1 MKRTLAVMALLGAVG
16 LANAQVVENPI
27 LKKLVEKG
35 ILREDEAAA
44 IDEQLAKEEAEKAR
58 YQAEIDKT
66 AMEAKDKLSKL
77 EKKWGDMPALAGK
90 FKKFEIGGKAYLG
103 YTYQTTKKKYTEKN
117 DSGDFE
123 ARRFYFDTKAYI
135 SDKDYIRFTTDLA
148 QENNVPSTTVSSNK
162 SLKLKI
168 KYAFLNK
175 DISNLIPH
183 TSFKFGVAHTPW
195 IDFEQNSGWLYRS
208 VDKVFLESSDGAGL
222 WPSADLGISFNTK
235 TPYITSEIGMFN
247 GEGYDKIN
255 ISSKN
260 SSGFHN
266 SFEGRITYHVFG
278 NGDKKVNPTKD
289 QYANISLHLAS
300 NIGYNDNNFSDYIY
314 QTTYTY
320 VCNGPNPSDCYIKT
334 DPKGK
339 IVGQYP
345 ATHKNLNLYH
355 IHAVYN
361 HPMFL
366 IAAQYAKTDYN
377 SRSPLAG
384 DGYSVNAEVRPVK
397 DWAIFGRYD
406 YWNFKDG
413 YEKTAF
419 YKDRKAYYAGIA
431 YTMNKYVKWIANV
444 ASYDWKAS
452 SYCTGST
459 CDIKNNDKD
468 RTKYMLTAEL
478 SW

>member
-35 ILREDEAAA
+35 ILKEDEAAV
-44 IDEQLAKEEAEKAR
+44 IDEQLAQEEAEKAR

-66 AMEAKDKLSKL
+66 AMEAKDKLAKL

-103 YTYQTTKKKYTEKN
+103 YTYQTTKKKYTRIN

-135 SDKDYIRFTTDLA
+135 SDKDYIRFTTDLSA
-148 QENNVPSTTVSSNK
+148 GTDY
-162 SLKLKI
+162 KLKI
-168 KYAFLNK
+168 KYGYLWK
-175 DISNLIPH
+175 DISDLIPH
-183 TSFKFGVAHTPW
+183 TGFEFGVAHTPW
-195 IDFEQNSGWLYRS
+195 IDYEEHSGWWYRS
-208 VDKVFLESSDGAGL
+208 IDKTFIESSDGMGL
-222 WPSADLGISFNTK
+222 WPSADLGINFKTK

-255 ISSKN
+255 TKSQN

-266 SFEGRITYHVFG
+266 SFEGRVTYHVFG

-300 NIGYNDNNFSDYIY
+300 NIAYNDAN
-314 QTTYTY
+314 T
-320 VCNGPNPSDCYIKT
+320 
-334 DPKGK
+334 
-339 IVGQYP
+339 
-345 ATHKNLNLYH
+345 THKNLNLYH

-366 IAAQYAKTDYN
+366 IAAQYGKTDYN
-377 SRSPLAG
+377 SSSPQAG
-384 DGYSVNAEVRPVK
+384 DGYSVNAEVRPVQ
-397 DWAIFGRYD
+397 DWSIFGRFD
-406 YWNFKDG
+406 HWKFKKELGFGNDAQVPP
-413 YEKTAF
+413 KPIKAD
-419 YKDRKAYYAGIA
+419 KRDAYYFGVA

-444 ASYDWKAS
+444 INYDYKG
-452 SYCTGST
+452 TNP
-459 CDIKNNDKD
+459 DNKDK
-468 RTKYMLTAEL
+468 TKYMLTAEL

>member
-16 LANAQVVENPI
+16 LANAQTIENPI

-35 ILREDEAAA
+35 ILKEDEAAA
-44 IDEQLAKEEAEKAR
+44 IDEQLAQEEAEKAK

-66 AMEAKDKLSKL
+66 AMEAKEKLAKL
-77 EKKWGDMPALAGK
+77 EKQGSMSSLLTGK

-103 YTYQTTKKKYTEKN
+103 YTYQTTKKKYTGIN

-148 QENNVPSTTVSSNK
+148 QENNVGSTDK

-168 KYAFLNK
+168 KYGYLYK
-175 DISNLIPH
+175 DISDLIPH
-183 TSFKFGVAHTPW
+183 TGFEFGIVHTPW
-195 IDFEQNSGWLYRS
+195 IDYEEHSGWWYRS
-208 VDKVFLESSDGAGL
+208 IDKTFMESSDGMGL
-222 WPSADLGISFNTK
+222 WPSADLGINFKTK
-235 TPYITSEIGMFN
+235 TPYVTSEVGMFN

-255 ISSKN
+255 TSSKN
-260 SSGFHN
+260 SSSFHN
-266 SFEGRITYHVFG
+266 SFEGRVTYHVFG

-300 NIGYNDNNFSDYIY
+300 NIGYNDNNNG
-314 QTTYTY
+314 TYT
-320 VCNGPNPSDCYIKT
+320 NHT
-334 DPKGK
+334 
-339 IVGQYP
+339 
-345 ATHKNLNLYH
+345 NLNLYH

-377 SRSPLAG
+377 SSSQQAG
-384 DGYSVNAEVRPVK
+384 DGYSINAEVRPVQ
-397 DWAIFGRYD
+397 DWSIFGRYD
-406 YWNFKDG
+406 HWKFKKELTLG
-413 YEKTAF
+413 
-419 YKDRKAYYAGIA
+419 KDAQNNDVKANKRDAYYFGVA

-444 ASYDWKAS
+444 INYDYKG
-452 SYCTGST
+452 TNP
-459 CDIKNNDKD
+459 DNKDK
-468 RTKYMLTAEL
+468 TKYMITAEL

>member
-1 MKRTLAVMALLGAVG
+1 MKKTLAVMALLGAVG
-16 LANAQVVENPI
+16 LANAQTIENPI

-35 ILREDEAAA
+35 ILKEDEAAE
-44 IDEQLAKEEAEKAR
+44 IDEQLAKEEAEKAK

-66 AMEAKDKLSKL
+66 VMETKEKLAKL
-77 EKKWGDMPALAGK
+77 EKQDSVSSLLTGK
-90 FKKFEIGGKAYLG
+90 FKKFEIGGNAYLG
-103 YTYQTTKKKYTEKN
+103 YTYTVTKRKYQNPQIN

-123 ARRFYFDTKAYI
+123 VRRFYFDTKAYI

-148 QENNVPSTTVSSNK
+148 QEYNFSDNNTLSNNKDK

-168 KYAFLNK
+168 KYGYLYK
-175 DISNLIPH
+175 DISDLIPY
-183 TSFKFGVAHTPW
+183 TGFEFGIAHTPW
-195 IDFEQNSGWLYRS
+195 IDYEEHSGWWYRA
-208 VDKVFLESSDGAGL
+208 VDKTFMESGYGMGL
-222 WPSADLGISFNTK
+222 WPSADLGINFKTK

-255 ISSKN
+255 TSSKN

-278 NGDKKVNPTKD
+278 NGDKGVNPTKD

-300 NIGYNDNNFSDYIY
+300 NIGYNDA
-314 QTTYTY
+314 
-320 VCNGPNPSDCYIKT
+320 
-334 DPKGK
+334 
-339 IVGQYP
+339 YP
-345 ATHKNLNLYH
+345 THKNLNLYH

-366 IAAQYAKTDYN
+366 IAAQYGKTDYN
-377 SRSPLAG
+377 SLSQQAG
-384 DGYSVNAEVRPVK
+384 DGYSVNAEVRPVQ
-397 DWAIFGRYD
+397 DWALFARYD
-406 YWNFKDG
+406 YWKFTDG
-413 YEKTAF
+413 YQKSVRD

-444 ASYDWKAS
+444 ESFDYKAS
-452 SYCTGST
+452 SYAGANT
-459 CDIKNNDKD
+459 DKYNNNKDK
-468 RTKYMLTAEL
+468 TQYKLTAEL

>member
-1 MKRTLAVMALLGAVG
+1 MKRTLTVMALLGAVG
-16 LANAQVVENPI
+16 LANAQTIENPI

-35 ILREDEAAA
+35 ILKEDEAAA
-44 IDEQLAKEEAEKAR
+44 IDEQLAQEEAEKAR

-66 AMEAKDKLSKL
+66 AMEAKEKLAKL

-103 YTYQTTKKKYTEKN
+103 YTYQTTKKRYTGID

-135 SDKDYIRFTTDLA
+135 SDKDYIRFTTDL
-148 QENNVPSTTVSSNK
+148 STGTDY
-162 SLKLKI
+162 KLKI
-168 KYAFLNK
+168 KYGYLWK
-175 DISNLIPH
+175 DISDLIPH
-183 TSFKFGVAHTPW
+183 TGFELGIAHTPW
-195 IDFEQNSGWLYRS
+195 IDYEEHSGWWYRS
-208 VDKVFLESSDGAGL
+208 VDKTFIESGYGMGL
-222 WPSADLGISFNTK
+222 WPSADLGINFKTK
-235 TPYITSEIGMFN
+235 TPYITSEIGMYN

-255 ISSKN
+255 TSSQK

-266 SFEGRITYHVFG
+266 SFEGRVTYHVFG
-278 NGDKKVNPTKD
+278 NGDKKVSPTKD

-300 NIGYNDNNFSDYIY
+300 NIGYNDNNFSDKY
-314 QTTYTY
+314 QTSGYSG
-320 VCNGPNPSDCYIKT
+320 CGCDKNGNPQCQPNYA
-334 DPKGK
+334 
-339 IVGQYP
+339 QYP

-366 IAAQYAKTDYN
+366 IAAQYGKTDYN
-377 SRSPLAG
+377 SRSPQAG
-384 DGYSVNAEVRPVK
+384 DGYSVNAEVRPVQ
-397 DWAIFGRYD
+397 DWALFARYD
-406 YWNFKDG
+406 YWKFKDG
-413 YEKTAF
+413 YQKDLTNGG

-444 ASYDWKAS
+444 ASFDYKAS
-452 SYCTGST
+452 SYCTGS
-459 CDIKNNDKD
+459 CDANKKNNEKDK
-468 RTKYMLTAEL
+468 TLYMLTAEL

>member
-16 LANAQVVENPI
+16 LANAQTIENPI

-44 IDEQLAKEEAEKAR
+44 IDEQLAQEEAEKAK

-66 AMEAKDKLSKL
+66 AMEAKEKLAKL
-77 EKKWGDMPALAGK
+77 EKQGSMSSLLAGK

-103 YTYQTTKKKYTEKN
+103 YTYQTTKKKYTGDN

-135 SDKDYIRFTTDLA
+135 SDKDYIRFTTDLSA
-148 QENNVPSTTVSSNK
+148 GTDY
-162 SLKLKI
+162 KLKI
-168 KYAFLNK
+168 KYGYLYK
-175 DISNLIPH
+175 DISDLIPH
-183 TSFKFGVAHTPW
+183 TGFEFGIAHTPW
-195 IDFEQNSGWLYRS
+195 IDYEEHSGWWYRS
-208 VDKVFLESSDGAGL
+208 VDKTFMESSEGMGL
-222 WPSADLGISFNTK
+222 WPSADLGINFKTK

-255 ISSKN
+255 TSSKN

-266 SFEGRITYHVFG
+266 SFEGRVTYHVFG

-300 NIGYNDNNFSDYIY
+300 NIGYNDAN
-314 QTTYTY
+314 T
-320 VCNGPNPSDCYIKT
+320 
-334 DPKGK
+334 
-339 IVGQYP
+339 
-345 ATHKNLNLYH
+345 THKNLNLYH

-366 IAAQYAKTDYN
+366 IAAQYGKTDYI
-377 SRSPLAG
+377 SSSTQAG
-384 DGYSVNAEVRPVK
+384 DGYSVNAEVRPVQ
-397 DWAIFGRYD
+397 DWSIFGRYD
-406 YWNFKDG
+406 HWKFKKELGFGNDAQVPP
-413 YEKTAF
+413 KPIKAD
-419 YKDRKAYYAGIA
+419 KRDAYYFGVA

-444 ASYDWKAS
+444 LTYDYKG
-452 SYCTGST
+452 T
-459 CDIKNNDKD
+459 NPDKQD
-468 RTKYMLTAEL
+468 KTKYMLTAEL

>member
-1 MKRTLAVMALLGAVG
+1 MKRSLAVMALLGAVG
-16 LANAQVVENPI
+16 FANAAVVENPI

-35 ILREDEAAA
+35 ILTEQEAAV
-44 IDEQLAKEEAEKAR
+44 IDEQLAQEEAEKAK

-66 AMEAKDKLSKL
+66 AMEAKEKIGKL

-103 YTYQTTKKKYTEKN
+103 YTYQTTNKKYTSIN

-135 SDKDYIRFTTDLA
+135 GDKDYIRFTTDLA
-148 QENNVPSTTVSSNK
+148 KEAGKYELVSDNTKPKDELKSKDTTY
-162 SLKLKI
+162 KLKI
-168 KYAFLNK
+168 KYGYLYK

-183 TSFKFGVAHTPW
+183 TGFEFGIAHTPW
-195 IDFEQNSGWLYRS
+195 IDYEEHSGWWYRS
-208 VDKVFLESSDGAGL
+208 IDKVFAESSEGMGL
-222 WPSADLGISFNTK
+222 WPSADLGINFKTK
-235 TPYITSEIGMFN
+235 TPYITSEIGMYN

-255 ISSKN
+255 SGSSK

-266 SFEGRITYHVFG
+266 SFEGRVTYHVFG

-300 NIGYNDNNFSDYIY
+300 NIGYNDEN
-314 QTTYTY
+314 T
-320 VCNGPNPSDCYIKT
+320 
-334 DPKGK
+334 
-339 IVGQYP
+339 
-345 ATHKNLNLYH
+345 THKNLNLYH

-377 SRSPLAG
+377 SSKSIAG
-384 DGYSVNAEVRPVK
+384 DGYSVNAEVRPVEN
-397 DWAIFGRYD
+397 WAIFARYD
-406 YWNFKDG
+406 HWKPKNKQGIATAYWDKRD
-413 YEKTAF
+413 
-419 YKDRKAYYAGIA
+419 AYYAGVA
-431 YTMNKYVKWIANV
+431 YTWNKYIKLIANYINYDYKGKDATGNTTNS
-444 ASYDWKAS
+444 ASVK
-452 SYCTGST
+452 
-459 CDIKNNDKD
+459 DKQ
-468 RTKYMLTAEL
+468 KYMLTAEL

>member
-16 LANAQVVENPI
+16 LANAQVIENPI

-35 ILREDEAAA
+35 ILKEDEAAA
-44 IDEQLAKEEAEKAR
+44 IDEQLAQEEAEKAK

-66 AMEAKDKLSKL
+66 AMEAKDKLAKL

-103 YTYQTTKKKYTEKN
+103 YTYTAIKRNYHNSTISNNVN

-135 SDKDYIRFTTDLA
+135 SDKDYIRFTTDLSA
-148 QENNVPSTTVSSNK
+148 GTDY
-162 SLKLKI
+162 KLKI
-168 KYAFLNK
+168 KYGYLWK
-175 DISNLIPH
+175 DISDLIPH
-183 TSFKFGVAHTPW
+183 TGFEFGVAHTPW
-195 IDFEQNSGWLYRS
+195 IDYEEHSGWWYRS
-208 VDKVFLESSDGAGL
+208 IDKTFIESSDGMGL
-222 WPSADLGISFNTK
+222 WPSADLGINFKTK

-255 ISSKN
+255 TKSQN

-300 NIGYNDNNFSDYIY
+300 NIAYNDAN
-314 QTTYTY
+314 T
-320 VCNGPNPSDCYIKT
+320 
-334 DPKGK
+334 
-339 IVGQYP
+339 
-345 ATHKNLNLYH
+345 THKNLNLYH

-366 IAAQYAKTDYN
+366 IAAQYGKTDYN
-377 SRSPLAG
+377 SSSPQAG
-384 DGYSVNAEVRPVK
+384 DGYSVNAEVRPVQ
-397 DWAIFGRYD
+397 DWSIFGRFD
-406 YWNFKDG
+406 HWKFKKELGFGNDAQVPP
-413 YEKTAF
+413 KPIKAD
-419 YKDRKAYYAGIA
+419 KRDAYYFGVA

-444 ASYDWKAS
+444 INYDYKG
-452 SYCTGST
+452 TNP
-459 CDIKNNDKD
+459 DNKDK
-468 RTKYMLTAEL
+468 TKYMLTAEL

>member
-44 IDEQLAKEEAEKAR
+44 IDEQLAQEEAEKAK

-66 AMEAKDKLSKL
+66 AMEAKEKLAKL
-77 EKKWGDMPALAGK
+77 EKQGSMSSLLTGK

-103 YTYQTTKKKYTEKN
+103 YTYTTIKEKYHNSTTSNNVN
-117 DSGDFE
+117 DAGDFE

-135 SDKDYIRFTTDLA
+135 SDKDHIRFTTDL
-148 QENNVPSTTVSSNK
+148 STGTDY
-162 SLKLKI
+162 KLKI
-168 KYAFLNK
+168 KYAYLYK
-175 DISNLIPH
+175 DISSLIPR

-208 VDKVFLESSDGAGL
+208 IDKTFMESSDGMGL
-222 WPSADLGISFNTK
+222 WPSADLGINFKTK
-235 TPYITSEIGMFN
+235 TPYVTSEVGMFN

-255 ISSKN
+255 TSSKN
-260 SSGFHN
+260 SSSFHN
-266 SFEGRITYHVFG
+266 SFEGRVTYHLFG
-278 NGDKKVNPTKD
+278 NGDKKVSPTKD

-300 NIGYNDNNFSDYIY
+300 NIGYNDA
-314 QTTYTY
+314 YT
-320 VCNGPNPSDCYIKT
+320 
-334 DPKGK
+334 
-339 IVGQYP
+339 
-345 ATHKNLNLYH
+345 THKNLNLYH

-377 SRSPLAG
+377 SLSPQAG

-397 DWAIFGRYD
+397 DWAIFARYD
-406 YWNFKDG
+406 YWKFKKELGFKNDLG
-413 YEKTAF
+413 GNNDATVNPIKAN
-419 YKDRKAYYAGIA
+419 KRDAYYFGVA

-444 ASYDWKAS
+444 INYDYKGTNPD
-452 SYCTGST
+452 Y
-459 CDIKNNDKD
+459 KDKS
-468 RTKYMLTAEL
+468 KYMLTAEL

>member
-103 YTYQTTKKKYTEKN
+103 YTYTTIKEKYHNSTTSNNVN
-117 DSGDFE
+117 DAGDFE

-135 SDKDYIRFTTDLA
+135 SDKDHIRFTTDL
-148 QENNVPSTTVSSNK
+148 STGTDY
-162 SLKLKI
+162 KLKI
-168 KYAFLNK
+168 KYAYLYK
-175 DISNLIPH
+175 DISSLIPR

-255 ISSKN
+255 TKSQR

-266 SFEGRITYHVFG
+266 SFEGRVTYHLFG
-278 NGDKKVNPTKD
+278 NGDKKVSPTKD

-300 NIGYNDNNFSDYIY
+300 NIGYNDA
-314 QTTYTY
+314 YT
-320 VCNGPNPSDCYIKT
+320 
-334 DPKGK
+334 
-339 IVGQYP
+339 
-345 ATHKNLNLYH
+345 THKNLNLYH

-366 IAAQYAKTDYN
+366 IAAQYAKLIITHY
-377 SRSPLAG
+377 LHKQVMG
-384 DGYSVNAEVRPVK
+384 
-397 DWAIFGRYD
+397 
-406 YWNFKDG
+406 
-413 YEKTAF
+413 TQ
-419 YKDRKAYYAGIA
+419 
-431 YTMNKYVKWIANV
+431 
-444 ASYDWKAS
+444 
-452 SYCTGST
+452 
-459 CDIKNNDKD
+459 
-468 RTKYMLTAEL
+468 
-478 SW
+478 